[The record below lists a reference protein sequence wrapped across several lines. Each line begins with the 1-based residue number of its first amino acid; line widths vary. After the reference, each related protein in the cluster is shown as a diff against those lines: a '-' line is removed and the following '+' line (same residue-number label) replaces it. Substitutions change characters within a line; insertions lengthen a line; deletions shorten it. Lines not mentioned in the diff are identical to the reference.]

1 MFQVVDP
8 MFAHPAAPDGAL
20 ANAAAC
26 TADPCSQVIPAAR
39 SALRQGRKSATLQRR
54 IEISGEIFEPTR
66 TGRAIWRGRTA
77 MKLPDLAAIGLAA
90 IARAVIA
97 LTAVL
102 ISSGTIAQPNYPD
115 KPIRMLAG
123 FPAGGPS
130 DIVARLIGDK
140 LTEALGK
147 PVVVEVLTGAGGTIA
162 SDRVAKS
169 APDGYTLLTATSGM
183 IVVNPSL
190 YPRLPFDPLKDLV
203 PIIEICVQPNFLV
216 VNNNVPANS
225 VQELVALARAQP
237 GKLSFASGGVGTS
250 NHLSGE
256 LFKSMAKIDIQHVP
270 YRGVSVA
277 VPDLLAGRIDLA
289 FLVAPAALPQVREG
303 RVRALAVSAL
313 HRSPAAPELPTMAE
327 SGFPGFDATTW
338 YALMAPA
345 GTPPAIV
352 ERLQRELARSL
363 AQPDFRKKFDDVGME
378 PITRTFAEFVAA
390 LPGEA
395 QQWAK
400 VIKEAGIKPG
410 E

>member
-1 MFQVVDP
+1 
-8 MFAHPAAPDGAL
+8 
-20 ANAAAC
+20 
-26 TADPCSQVIPAAR
+26 
-39 SALRQGRKSATLQRR
+39 
-54 IEISGEIFEPTR
+54 
-66 TGRAIWRGRTA
+66 
-77 MKLPDLAAIGLAA
+77 MKLPSRAVVVRAVV
-90 IARAVIA
+90 ARAVIA
-97 LTAVL
+97 LAAVL
-102 ISSGTIAQPNYPD
+102 LASGAIAQPSYPD

-169 APDGYTLLTATSGM
+169 APDGSTLLTATSGM

-190 YPRLPFDPLKDLV
+190 YPRLPFDPLKDLI

-216 VNNNVPANS
+216 VNNKVPANS

-363 AQPDFRKKFDDVGME
+363 AQPEFRKKFDDVGME

-390 LPGEA
+390 LPGETR
-395 QQWAK
+395 QWAK
-400 VIKEAGIKPG
+400 VIKESGIKPTD
-410 E
+410 

>member
-1 MFQVVDP
+1 
-8 MFAHPAAPDGAL
+8 
-20 ANAAAC
+20 
-26 TADPCSQVIPAAR
+26 
-39 SALRQGRKSATLQRR
+39 
-54 IEISGEIFEPTR
+54 
-66 TGRAIWRGRTA
+66 
-77 MKLPDLAAIGLAA
+77 
-90 IARAVIA
+90 
-97 LTAVL
+97 
-102 ISSGTIAQPNYPD
+102 
-115 KPIRMLAG
+115 
-123 FPAGGPS
+123 
-130 DIVARLIGDK
+130 
-140 LTEALGK
+140 
-147 PVVVEVLTGAGGTIA
+147 
-162 SDRVAKS
+162 
-169 APDGYTLLTATSGM
+169 
-183 IVVNPSL
+183 
-190 YPRLPFDPLKDLV
+190 
-203 PIIEICVQPNFLV
+203 
-216 VNNNVPANS
+216 VNNKVPANS

-303 RVRALAVSAL
+303 RLRALAVSAL

-345 GTPPAIV
+345 GTPPAIT

-363 AQPDFRKKFDDVGME
+363 AQPEFRKKFDDVGME
-378 PITRTFAEFVAA
+378 PIARTFAEFVAS
-390 LPGEA
+390 LPGET

>member
-1 MFQVVDP
+1 MN
-8 MFAHPAAPDGAL
+8 L
-20 ANAAAC
+20 
-26 TADPCSQVIPAAR
+26 PC
-39 SALRQGRKSATLQRR
+39 
-54 IEISGEIFEPTR
+54 
-66 TGRAIWRGRTA
+66 
-77 MKLPDLAAIGLAA
+77 
-90 IARAVIA
+90 RAVVS
-97 LTAVL
+97 LVAVL
-102 ISSGTIAQPNYPD
+102 IAGDAIAQGNYPE

-130 DIVARLIGDK
+130 DIVARLAGDR

-147 PVVVEVLTGAGGTIA
+147 PVVVEVMTGAGGTIA

-169 APDGYTLLTATSGM
+169 APDGYTLLMATSGM

-190 YPRLPFDPLKDLV
+190 YPRLPFDPLKDFTPV
-203 PIIEICVQPNFLV
+203 IEICVQPNFLV
-216 VNNNVPANS
+216 VNNSVPANS

-237 GKLSFASGGVGTS
+237 GKLSFASGGAGTS
-250 NHLSGE
+250 NHLAGE

-277 VPDLLAGRIDLA
+277 LPDLLAGRIDLA

-313 HRSPAAPELPTMAE
+313 RRSPAAPNLPTMAE
-327 SGFPGFDATTW
+327 SGFPSFDATTW

-352 ERLQRELARSL
+352 ERLHRELARSL
-363 AQPDFRKKFDDVGME
+363 EQPEFRKKFDEIGVE
-378 PITRTFAEFVAA
+378 LTTRPFADFVAA
-390 LPGEA
+390 LPTET

-400 VIKEAGIKPG
+400 VIKEAGIKPND
-410 E
+410 